1 MEELNQ
7 TTDYKIIKLS
17 MVGSDGTLY
26 DLRNI
31 FVELNIYDT
40 LLFPSVSGNIII
52 TDAVGLV
59 NKLKFDGSEVLLV
72 SMGKTET
79 EITYTNKF
87 RVYKVD
93 NRNPLNQTSEIYCLR
108 FVSDEYVLSSQRK
121 INQSYLGVYS
131 DIATNIMINNL
142 KLEPKNIIVSPSNGI
157 KNIVVPNL
165 SPIESLEWMASRAVN
180 QDSVSNFL
188 FFENKH
194 GYNFVS
200 LSDMMQSKE
209 IAKINVDPKNLG
221 KTFFQGKDNTTE
233 MGNEFLG
240 AREFKTVSQ
249 LDFLKTVKSGSYAGT
264 FLGFDPITRT
274 FEKQKYDYSTYY
286 GKNPVH
292 NNSIPN
298 IPLVYDIE
306 KKLNIENYDSKKV
319 MYSSALNRLGSEYI
333 KKYGSAVENNVE
345 DNPQEYVL
353 QRPAILRMFF
363 SKRVKL
369 VMPGNFNL
377 TSGHTVL
384 IKVPDRSRVQGD
396 ENKDESLY
404 GKYTI
409 ISTRHIIT
417 YTKHE
422 TIFEACTDSMDG
434 KQFNPP
440 STVQNEYLADSYKL
454 ENITI

>member
-7 TTDYKIIKLS
+7 TTDYKIILLS
-17 MVGSDGTLY
+17 MVGSDGTLH

-40 LLFPSVSGNIII
+40 VLFPSVSGNIII

-59 NKLKFDGSEVLLV
+59 NKLKFDGSEVLLI
-72 SMGKTET
+72 SMGKTES
-79 EITYTNKF
+79 EITYANKF

-93 NRNPLNQTSEIYCLR
+93 NRNPLNQTSEVYSLHFI
-108 FVSDEYVLSSQRK
+108 SDEYVLSSQRK
-121 INQSYLGVYS
+121 INQSFLGVYS
-131 DIATNIMINNL
+131 DIATKIMRNNL
-142 KLEPKNIIVSPSNGI
+142 NIPASNIIVSPSTGI

-165 SPIESLEWMASRAVN
+165 SPIQSLEWIASRAIN
-180 QDSVSNFL
+180 EDSVPNFL
-188 FFENKH
+188 FFENKN

-209 IAKINVDPKNLG
+209 IAMINIDPKNLG
-221 KTFFQGKDNTTE
+221 KTFFQGQTTE

-264 FLGFDPITRT
+264 FLGFDPITRS
-274 FEKQKYDYSTYY
+274 FDKQKYDYSTYY

-292 NNSIPN
+292 NNQVPN
-298 IPLVYDIE
+298 IPLVFDIQG
-306 KKLNIENYDSKKV
+306 KLNIENYDAKKV
-319 MYSSALNRLGSEYI
+319 MYSSALNRLDSDYI
-333 KKYGSAVENNVE
+333 KKYGSAIEKNVE

-363 SKRVKL
+363 SKKVKL

-422 TIFEACTDSMDG
+422 TIFEACTDSIDG
-434 KQFNPP
+434 TQVNPP
-440 STVQNEYLADSYKL
+440 STTQNSYLSDSF
-454 ENITI
+454 TI